1 MNELPSVYEIKEYAN
16 LLAEEMLAN
25 KEEKIR
31 SSGFNSGFVAGI
43 FITMAIVGGIFITMA
58 IVGGI
63 LLISILG

>member
-16 LLAEEMLAN
+16 LIAEEMLAN

-43 FITMAIVGGIFITMA
+43 FITMAIVGL
-58 IVGGI
+58 I
-63 LLISILG
+63 LLILIPG

>member
-31 SSGFNSGFVAGI
+31 SSGFNTGFVAGI
-43 FITMAIVGGIFITMA
+43 FITLGIVG
-58 IVGGI
+58 VI